1 MVHSNAA
8 QLIELFQD
16 QDVQQFLTSFGDFV
30 VGVLGKA
37 LEVVDLSPIALSLST
52 RRHSL
57 CSSALEVV
65 RAVNTL
71 CELCY
76 SGREEEILEEI
87 RTRTSEGFQQFI
99 LDTARFPKITDFI
112 QEMAVRFPEVAK
124 QVNTFQIKC
133 EALMKDCSEALEQA
147 KAQQNREYW
156 KRLGISCLALGGAA
170 VTCYF
175 IPPKS
180 IKLAVTGAAGVITA
194 YNMWS
199 SNPHSE
205 MERRIEQ
212 INTGVHKLSRVV
224 VVIESKTHCGE
235 LDTERK
241 NVHREAPQL
250 SSVKNSITKM
260 FRILSEVDITDQI
273 AKIEFLLQSN

>member
-1 MVHSNAA
+1 M
-8 QLIELFQD
+8 
-16 QDVQQFLTSFGDFV
+16 
-30 VGVLGKA
+30 
-37 LEVVDLSPIALSLST
+37 EVVDLSALSLST

-112 QEMAVRFPEVAK
+112 QKMAVRLPEVAK
-124 QVNTFQIKC
+124 QMHTFQIKC
-133 EALMKDCSEALEQA
+133 EALMKDSMEALEQAEVSA

-156 KRLGISCLALGGAA
+156 TRLGISCLALGGAA
-170 VTCYF
+170 VTWYF
-175 IPPKS
+175 IPPKP
-180 IKLAVTGAAGVITA
+180 IKLAVTTGAAGVITA
-194 YNMWS
+194 YNLWS

-212 INTGVHKLSRVV
+212 IVQINTDVHKLLRVV
-224 VVIESKTHCGE
+224 VVIESKTRCGE
-235 LDTERK
+235 LDTESA
-241 NVHREAPQL
+241 NVCREAPPL
-250 SSVKNSITKM
+250 SSVQDSITII
-260 FRILSEVDITDQI
+260 FRILSEVDITAQI
-273 AKIEFLLQSN
+273 EYLLHSN